1 MKGAVGNPTPFLAGP
16 PPPGSVSNNNSS
28 LGYDIAKNMGITIV
42 TTVTGSITFFLLNK
56 LWKHVKAKLN
66 TPDAISPP
74 NSPSE
79 HYTTAPSSPSNLV
92 PV

>member
-1 MKGAVGNPTPFLAGP
+1 
-16 PPPGSVSNNNSS
+16 
-28 LGYDIAKNMGITIV
+28 MGISIV
-42 TTVTGSITFFLLNK
+42 TTVTGGITSFLLNK

-79 HYTTAPSSPSNLV
+79 HYATALSSQSDLA